1 MIKLKA
7 EEVNEDSKHVTC
19 IWLKRSHLLDA
30 LNWFCFSIV
39 SKVVETKTVRRLL
52 CLHSYN
58 FSLSENT
65 NNNRSRK

>member
-7 EEVNEDSKHVTC
+7 EEVNEDSKHVTR

-30 LNWFCFSIV
+30 SDWFCFSIV

-52 CLHSYN
+52 FLHSYN
-58 FSLSENT
+58 FSLSEKT